1 MPTAPDPR
9 ADDGA
14 AADRL
19 NRAWDAAVRGAVVH
33 PGGRDGEDAGDLAR
47 AVARLHA
54 RDDAPPPD
62 PVFAARLWAGL
73 VAPPGGAASAQEPPP
88 RSAAVSA
95 RTLRLLPAGGLRP
108 WPRLVAAAILLALL
122 GGGLGRG
129 GLFPGFVAASP
140 TVAAA
145 ATTTLL
151 HASVAPACASP
162 TPAPTGG
169 PATDFPA
176 AEVGTVTAVGE
187 AACGRRGR

>member
-19 NRAWDAAVRGAVVH
+19 NRAWDAAVRGADVH
-33 PGGRDGEDAGDLAR
+33 PSGRDGDPGGDFAV
-47 AVARLHA
+47 AVARFHA
-54 RDDAPPPD
+54 RDNAPPPD
-62 PVFAARLWAGL
+62 PAFAARLWAGL
-73 VAPPGGAASAQEPPP
+73 VAPPDGAAPAQEPPS

-95 RTLRLLPAGGLRP
+95 RTLCLLPAGGLRP

-151 HASVAPACASP
+151 HASVAPTCASP
-162 TPAPTGG
+162 TPAPSGAPTTDL
-169 PATDFPA
+169 PAP
-176 AEVGTVTAVGE
+176 ELGTATAVAE
-187 AACGRRGR
+187 AACGRRER